1 MPQLTHVHFQLTRRC
16 NLNCVFCGQQ
26 GRGGEL
32 DGKAGRALTTADFLR
47 LLAELERFAPGINL
61 TLWGGEPLLFDGF
74 AEVANDAYT
83 RGCNLSLVSNGTLID
98 RHLELLRTKFR
109 EIFVSVD
116 GPEEVHNRVRGAAV
130 YQQVKTNLDRLHGGS
145 ARVTVMSVLSP
156 DTIPTIDQAPFGMAA
171 DGVIL
176 HELIY
181 LDAADAAKL
190 PPGAGS
196 RWRNNALAAYPAM
209 LAATLE
215 KLKKVEFPLPAVF
228 MPHFA
233 GGTPCREPE
242 RHLCILFNGES
253 GSCTDFTDVTFGN
266 VRDLGIAGV
275 WQSEA
280 AAAFRAK
287 VAASEN
293 VYCSHCAWKN
303 TPETILSFRTQRAAS
318 SS

>member
-47 LLAELERFAPGINL
+47 LLAELERFAPGIHL

-74 AEVANDAYT
+74 AEVAGDAYA
-83 RGCNLSLVSNGTLID
+83 RGFNLSLVTNGTLID
-98 RHLELLRTKFR
+98 RHLDLLRNRFR

-116 GPEEVHNRVRGAAV
+116 GPEAVHNRVRGAAI
-130 YQQVKTNLDRLHGGS
+130 YQKVKTNLDRLHGGS

-156 DTIPTIDQAPFGMAA
+156 DTMPTIDQAPFGMAA

-233 GGTPCREPE
+233 DGTPCREPE

-287 VAASEN
+287 VAAGEN

-303 TPETILSFRTQRAAS
+303 TPETVLNFTFIPRI
-318 SS
+318 